1 MFAWFWGSDTRPPVL
16 LKLRS
21 SKTFIIIVVAS
32 AIFTDIFAY
41 GIVVP
46 VFPFALTERAGI
58 DQSDIQSWTSI
69 FLAVYGAALLV
80 ASPIFGWLADRMKS
94 RQIPF
99 MIGLLLLGAS
109 TAMLTVGDSI
119 GLLAAGRV
127 LQGAS
132 AAVVWVVGLALLVDT
147 IGPDDIGSAM
157 GYVGLSMSLAILLA
171 PLLGGVVFQYAGYY
185 QVYAMAFG
193 LIVLDIIL
201 RFAMIEKK
209 NTRQWL
215 PEQSP
220 SAEEALESREDRA
233 SAEIEKQAP
242 KDGATHAVDDVG
254 QEVSEQPAIERK
266 ASHAP
271 SHATSL
277 IPERAPGFVKA
288 VVARLPP
295 VVFLFGS
302 RRVLCALWAC
312 VIQSSLMTSFDST
325 LPLFVR
331 DTFHW
336 DSTGAGLVFLPIVV
350 ASFIGPFIGRLSDKY
365 GPRWFATAGFAL
377 CCPFLILLRLVTHD
391 SMGQK
396 VLLCALLAIIG
407 FGLTLALT
415 PIMAE
420 IAYAVEAKAQRHPP
434 GFFGKNGAFAQ
445 AYGLF
450 NMAWAAGAMIG
461 PLLAGFVV
469 DSQGWPT
476 ATLILGCISIF
487 TAVPTAIWTGG
498 SIFKERKREQQD
510 AQNSAI
516 ESG

>member
-1 MFAWFWGSDTRPPVL
+1 MLAWFWGSESEPPVL
-16 LKLRS
+16 LKFRS
-21 SKTFIIIVVAS
+21 SKTFIIVVVSS

-58 DQSDIQSWTSI
+58 DQKEIQSWISI

-80 ASPIFGWLADRMKS
+80 ASPLFGWLADRMKS

-99 MIGLLLLGAS
+99 MAGLLLLGAS

-119 GLLAAGRV
+119 GILAAGRV

-132 AAVVWVVGLALLVDT
+132 AAVVWVVGLAVLVDT
-147 IGPDDIGSAM
+147 VGPDDIGGAM

-193 LIVLDIIL
+193 LIVLDIVL

-209 NTRQWL
+209 NARRWL
-215 PEQSP
+215 PDQSP
-220 SAEEALESREDRA
+220 SAEEALESWHDRTVA
-233 SAEIEKQAP
+233 NLEKDPVAGKGQ
-242 KDGATHAVDDVG
+242 DDVKNSLSTG
-254 QEVSEQPAIERK
+254 GPTERN

-271 SHATSL
+271 SRVASMV
-277 IPERAPGFVKA
+277 PENAPGIVKA
-288 VVARLPP
+288 IVARLPP

-312 VIQSSLMTSFDST
+312 VIQSSLMTSFDSI

-331 DTFHW
+331 NTFHW

-350 ASFIGPFIGRLSDKY
+350 ASFVGPFVGRLSDKY

-396 VLLCALLAIIG
+396 VILCALLAIIG

-420 IAYAVEAKAQRHPP
+420 IAYAVGAKALRHPP

-469 DSQGWPT
+469 DAQGWPT

-487 TAVPTAIWTGG
+487 TTIPTAIWTGG
-498 SIFKERKREQQD
+498 SIFKKRRKDKEEASED
-510 AQNSAI
+510 ASAGVDL
-516 ESG
+516 S